1 MAEDVSTYDSKFR
14 RKSMYYPVKELTRKT
29 IEDRLDFL
37 SLSVSNK
44 LGLKLTN
51 IDALAGYVH
60 LQVLKLAHN
69 SLTSLSVL
77 SSLTNLI
84 YLDVP
89 HNRNHKL
96 FDFSPPNNLREANY
110 NHNVLAAIPVL
121 TSYFTLTKLQ
131 LECAYFHSI
140 QNTQQLCTRT
150 FYGLLYC
157 KQLTYLSLTGN
168 NIRIIDN
175 LQNLPL
181 RVLLLAANDIQAI
194 SNLETLVHL
203 EVLDLSR
210 NAIKKLSG
218 LQGHYY
224 LTSLDMS
231 ENQIKSISEFQV
243 LGKLPTLRSLSMQEN
258 PVCENTLYRNLI
270 MATQPSL
277 LLLDGRRLSV
287 SEKRYTGYPN
297 LISPAKVKAI
307 TYILPQRDIVSVRDR
322 FVNSVYT
329 FLQPLKI
336 RPSTSGDRLLQYP
349 FLILLGPLGSFKV
362 PLINRLIEEFP
373 GFWKKAKSYTTR
385 SVRPNEAKGYH
396 FTTLR
401 QFEQLQQSVSQRTGE
416 LIQTAQLYGQHYGLS
431 WESIDQIAKDGYY
444 PIAAMEL
451 EAILSLQLTH
461 FRLYLIVAIPHDIN
475 IHRTRLETVLGL
487 NEEIVQETLER
498 RNLYFDYYNVD
509 SGLFDMYINTD
520 DPEAAYNQLKILV
533 TEVKNRII
541 REKKDTMN
549 SIFQWRP
556 STKIDFNNDLEVA
569 SIDFRRERARSA
581 FIHNRA
587 GKLYPM
593 TSQFVV
599 PLEIN
604 DDEYQSFSPKSEIS
618 V

>member
-44 LGLKLTN
+44 LVFVELDLSGLKLTN

-131 LECAYFHSI
+131 LEYNNIRKIS
-140 QNTQQLCTRT
+140 
-150 FYGLLYC
+150 YGLLYC

-287 SEKRYTGYPN
+287 SEK
-297 LISPAKVKAI
+297 VKAI

-401 QFEQLQQSVSQRTGE
+401 QFEQLQQSGE

-509 SGLFDMYINTD
+509 SGLFDMYINTG
-520 DPEAAYNQLKILV
+520 Y
-533 TEVKNRII
+533 
-541 REKKDTMN
+541 
-549 SIFQWRP
+549 
-556 STKIDFNNDLEVA
+556 
-569 SIDFRRERARSA
+569 
-581 FIHNRA
+581 
-587 GKLYPM
+587 
-593 TSQFVV
+593 
-599 PLEIN
+599 
-604 DDEYQSFSPKSEIS
+604 
-618 V
+618 